1 MTHGGSDIDA
11 PTILVVCTGNLCRSP
26 YIERRLQ
33 AELDR
38 SWGPAAVRVHSA
50 GTDSRPGLP
59 MEVETQRRLQDA
71 GGSGEGFMSTRLT
84 QSLVVDASLI
94 ITATRWHRSRVARI
108 HPRALRTAHA
118 LRDLGS
124 RPRTP
129 ALTTRSG
136 SPAARSTRWPPRLS
150 RPSPPSSACWPAPET
165 TVATAAPVPFRPPR
179 PRSPAPPGPASL
191 RGARPTDRA
200 HPQPSSPLHRRST
213 RRDRCSDPYARWGA
227 G

>member
-1 MTHGGSDIDA
+1 MTQGGSDIDA

-59 MEVETQRRLQDA
+59 MEVEARRRLQDA

-84 QSLVVDASLI
+84 QSLVADASLI

-118 LRDLGS
+118 LRDLAYLS
-124 RPRTP
+124 PHVQRPQ
-129 ALTTRSG
+129 AASDTTARAWLDAVARAVA
-136 SPAARSTRWPPRLS
+136 AARGRIPPL
-150 RPSPPSSACWPAPET
+150 PPEDAGIDDPIGKSGRAFDT
-165 TVATAAPVPFRPPR
+165 MAAEIEQAIPPVV
-179 PRSPAPPGPASL
+179 SML
-191 RGARPTDRA
+191 ARP
-200 HPQPSSPLHRRST
+200 
-213 RRDRCSDPYARWGA
+213 
-227 G
+227 